1 MTGDAREPVRR
12 AERGSDRSRPSNLIR
27 VMPAQGAEMMSNSL
41 TIVGAGVIGLSC
53 AWRAAQTGVAVT
65 VLDPAPASGALWVAG
80 GMLAPVTEAW
90 PGEEELLELG
100 LAAVARWPRFAE
112 ELVTAAGRQAGL
124 RTEGTVV

>member
-53 AWRAAQTGVAVT
+53 AWRAAEAGVAVT
-65 VLDPAPASGALWVAG
+65 VLDPAPASGASWGAG
-80 GMLAPVTEAW
+80 GMPPPLTGAW
-90 PGEEELLELG
+90 PGEEKPLG
-100 LAAVARWPRFAE
+100 L
-112 ELVTAAGRQAGL
+112 
-124 RTEGTVV
+124 